1 MNQPMN
7 AGKPTV
13 APATKASA
21 KTPVKAPGKKKKIA
35 SLDRRKARAGWLFV
49 LPFVVGFV
57 LIYIPIIFES
67 FRYSFYI
74 YKVASGGALIKT
86 FVGFQNYSDALFSE
100 TDFVQTLLTGV
111 KEMLFDIPAIL
122 IFSLFI
128 AVILNQKMVGRAAFR
143 AIFFLPVVVST
154 GLMESIMASSYA
166 ASGTS
171 MDVGTEASATE
182 KIASSLAIEDLLTS
196 VFEGL
201 GFGEGLVKYIV
212 SAVASISDIV
222 NRSGVQ
228 ILIFLAALQSISPA
242 IYESCQIDGAT
253 SWETFWKITFPM
265 VSPMILVNGVY
276 TIIDNFTTDSNSVM
290 NVIEDTYAGVAD
302 GAKHISAA
310 MGWMY
315 FLVVLLFVGILAL
328 IASAFVFYQRR
339 E

>member
-1 MNQPMN
+1 MNQQVK
-7 AGKPTV
+7 AG
-13 APATKASA
+13 APV
-21 KTPVKAPGKKKKIA
+21 TPVKAPAKKKKIA

-49 LPFVVGFV
+49 LPFIIGFV
-57 LIYIPIIFES
+57 LIYIPIIYQS
-67 FRYSFYI
+67 LKYSFFTYDVI
-74 YKVASGGALIKT
+74 EGGLSKT
-86 FVGFQNYSDALFSE
+86 FVGFQHYRDALFE
-100 TDFVQTLLTGV
+100 KADFMQTLLTGL
-111 KEMLFDIPAIL
+111 KEMAFDIPAIL

-143 AIFFLPVVVST
+143 VIFFLPVVVST
-154 GLMESIMASSYA
+154 GLMESIMHASYA

-171 MDVGTEASATE
+171 MDLGSEANATD
-182 KIASSLAIEDLLTS
+182 KIASSLAIEGLLES
-196 VFEGL
+196 VFSSL
-201 GFGEGLVKYIV
+201 GFGEGLVKYIAT
-212 SAVASISDIV
+212 AVAGISDIV

-290 NVIEDTYAGVAD
+290 NVINETYGGAIEN
-302 GAKHISAA
+302 AKHVSAA

-315 FLVVLLFVGILAL
+315 FLVVLLLVGIVAG
-328 IASAFVFYQRR
+328 ICSAFVFYQRR
-339 E
+339 D